1 MRTQIMAPPDK
12 VALVTGAGTG
22 VGRAAALAL
31 NRGGFAVVLAGRRAA
46 LLDETAAMAGPGA
59 PAMLAAPCDL
69 AEPDEIA
76 ALFGRLREK
85 FGRLDLLFNN
95 AGVSPAAAAFE
106 DLSLADWKRAVDINL
121 TAAFLCAQE
130 AVRTMK
136 QQTPKGGRIVN
147 NGSVA
152 AYAPRPGSVAYTA
165 TKHAI
170 TGLTRSLALDGRA
183 HDIACSQIDI
193 GNAETPMTA
202 PMKAGVKQPDG
213 RVVPEPV
220 FDVELAGDAV
230 ARIAAMPLDANVLF
244 MTIMATKMPF
254 VGRG

>member
-1 MRTQIMAPPDK
+1 MTPPDK

-22 VGRAAALAL
+22 IGRAAALSL
-31 NRGGFAVVLAGRRAA
+31 NRIGYAVVLAGRRAA
-46 LLDETAAMAGPGA
+46 LLDDTAAMAGPDA
-59 PAMLAAPCDL
+59 PAMLAVPCDISQP
-69 AEPDEIA
+69 AEIA
-76 ALFGRLREK
+76 TLFERAAEA

-95 AGVSPAAAAFE
+95 AGVSPRAVPFE
-106 DLSLADWKRAVDINL
+106 DLSLADWQRAVDVNL

-130 AVRTMK
+130 AVRMMK
-136 QQTPKGGRIVN
+136 RQTPKGGRIVN
-147 NGSVA
+147 NGSVS
-152 AYAPRPGSVAYTA
+152 AYAPRPNSVAYSA

-183 HDIACSQIDI
+183 HDIACSQIDV
-193 GNAETPMTA
+193 GNAETPMTER
-202 PMKAGVKQPDG
+202 MKAGVRQPDG

-220 FDVELAGDAV
+220 INVDHVGDAV
-230 ARIAAMPLDANVLF
+230 ARIAALPLDANVLF

>member
-1 MRTQIMAPPDK
+1 MSPARQGRAGHRRGNRYRPRGGARARPNRSRGRSRRPEEGAAGGNRRDG
-12 VALVTGAGTG
+12 GAG
-22 VGRAAALAL
+22 RSAACC
-31 NRGGFAVVLAGRRAA
+31 RS
-46 LLDETAAMAGPGA
+46 
-59 PAMLAAPCDL
+59 PAISGQ
-69 AEPDEIA
+69 PDDIR
-76 ALFGRLREK
+76 ALFARTEEA

-95 AGVSPAAAAFE
+95 AGVSPRGVPFE
-106 DLSLADWKRAVDINL
+106 DLSLDDWQRAVDVNL

-130 AVRTMK
+130 AFRIMTR
-136 QQTPKGGRIVN
+136 QTPKGGRIVN

-152 AYAPRPGSVAYTA
+152 AYAPRPRSVAYSA

-170 TGLTRSLALDGRA
+170 TGLTRSLALDGRE
-183 HDIACSQIDI
+183 HDIACSQIDV

-202 PMKAGVKQPDG
+202 PMKQGIPQPDG

-220 FDVELAGDAV
+220 FDVDHVGDAI
-230 ARIAAMPLDANVLF
+230 AQIAALPLDTNVLF

>member
-1 MRTQIMAPPDK
+1 MPPPDK

-22 VGRAAALAL
+22 IGRAAALAL
-31 NRGGFAVVLAGRRAA
+31 ARTGHAVVLAGRRKA
-46 LLDETAAMAGPGA
+46 LLEETAAMAGP
-59 PAMLAAPCDL
+59 AMLAVPCDL
-69 AEPDEIA
+69 AEPDEIR
-76 ALFGRLREK
+76 ALFAQTEDA

-95 AGVSPAAAAFE
+95 AGVSPRAVPFE
-106 DLSLADWKRAVDINL
+106 DLSLADWQRAVDVNL

-130 AVRTMK
+130 AFRMMK
-136 QQTPKGGRIVN
+136 RQAPKGGRIVN

-152 AYAPRPGSVAYTA
+152 AYAPRPKSVAYSA

-170 TGLTRSLALDGRA
+170 TGLTRSLALDGRE
-183 HDIACSQIDI
+183 HDIACSQIDV
-193 GNAETPMTA
+193 GNAETPMTQ
-202 PMKAGVKQPDG
+202 PIKAGVPQPDG

-220 FDVELAGDAV
+220 MNVDHVGDAV
-230 ARIAAMPLDANVLF
+230 AQIAALPLDSNVLF

>member
-1 MRTQIMAPPDK
+1 MPPPDR

-22 VGRAAALAL
+22 IGRAAALAL
-31 NRGGFAVVLAGRRAA
+31 ARTGHAVVLAGRRQA
-46 LLDETAAMAGPGA
+46 LLEETAAMAGPDG
-59 PAMLAAPCDL
+59 PPMLVVTCDL
-69 AEPDEIA
+69 AEPEQIR
-76 ALFGRLREK
+76 ALFAQTEEA

-95 AGVSPAAAAFE
+95 AGMSPPATATE
-106 DLSLADWKRAVDINL
+106 DLPLADWKRAVDVNL

-130 AVRTMK
+130 AIRMMK
-136 QQTPKGGRIVN
+136 RQTPKGGRIVN
-147 NGSVA
+147 NGSIA
-152 AYAPRPGSVAYTA
+152 AHAPRPNTVAYTA

-193 GNAETPMTA
+193 GNAETPMTER
-202 PMKAGVKQPDG
+202 MKAGIPQPDG
-213 RVVPEPV
+213 RVVAEPV
-220 FDVELAGDAV
+220 FDVAHVGDAV
-230 ARIAAMPLDANVLF
+230 ARIADMPLDANVLF

>member
-1 MRTQIMAPPDK
+1 MPTPEK

-22 VGRAAALAL
+22 IGRAAALAL
-31 NRGGFAVVLAGRRAA
+31 ARTGHAVVLAGRRKA
-46 LLDETAAMAGPGA
+46 LLEETAAMAEPDGP
-59 PAMLAAPCDL
+59 PMLPVPCDL
-69 AEPDEIA
+69 AEPDRIR
-76 ALFGRLREK
+76 ALFAQTEDA

-95 AGVSPAAAAFE
+95 AGMSPPATPTE
-106 DLSLADWKRAVDINL
+106 DLPLADWKRAVDVNL

-130 AVRTMK
+130 AIRMMK
-136 QQTPKGGRIVN
+136 RQTPKGGRIVN
-147 NGSVA
+147 NGSIA
-152 AYAPRPGSVAYTA
+152 AHAPRPNTVAYTA

-193 GNAETPMTA
+193 GNAGTPMTER
-202 PMKAGVKQPDG
+202 MKAGVPQPDG
-213 RVVPEPV
+213 RVVAEPV
-220 FDVELAGDAV
+220 FDVAHVGDAV
-230 ARIAAMPLDANVLF
+230 ARIADMPLDANVLF

>member
-1 MRTQIMAPPDK
+1 MPPPDK

-22 VGRAAALAL
+22 IGRAAALAL
-31 NRGGFAVVLAGRRAA
+31 ARTGHAVVLAGRRKA
-46 LLDETAAMAGPGA
+46 LLEETAAMVGPDG
-59 PAMLAAPCDL
+59 PAMLAVPCDL
-69 AEPDEIA
+69 AEPDDIR
-76 ALFGRLREK
+76 ALFAQTEDA

-95 AGVSPAAAAFE
+95 AGVSPRAVPFE
-106 DLSLADWKRAVDINL
+106 DLSLADWQRAVDVNL

-130 AVRTMK
+130 AFRMMK
-136 QQTPKGGRIVN
+136 RQTPRGGRIVN

-152 AYAPRPGSVAYTA
+152 AYAPRPKSVAYSA

-170 TGLTRSLALDGRA
+170 TGLTRSLALDGRE
-183 HDIACSQIDI
+183 HDIACSQIDV
-193 GNAETPMTA
+193 GNAETPMTQ
-202 PMKAGVKQPDG
+202 PIKSGVPQPDG

-220 FDVELAGDAV
+220 MNVDHVGDAV
-230 ARIAAMPLDANVLF
+230 AQIAALPLDSNVLF

>member
-1 MRTQIMAPPDK
+1 MPTPDK

-22 VGRAAALAL
+22 IGRAAALAL
-31 NRGGFAVVLAGRRAA
+31 ARTGHAVVLAGRRQA
-46 LLDETAAMAGPGA
+46 LLEETADMAGPGG
-59 PAMLAAPCDL
+59 PAMLPVSCDL
-69 AEPDEIA
+69 AAPEQIR
-76 ALFGRLREK
+76 ALFAQTEEA

-95 AGVSPAAAAFE
+95 AGVSPRGVPFE
-106 DLSLADWKRAVDINL
+106 DLPLGDWQRAVDVNL

-130 AVRTMK
+130 AFRMMK
-136 QQTPKGGRIVN
+136 RQTPKGGRIVN

-152 AYAPRPGSVAYTA
+152 AYAPRPRSVAYSA

-170 TGLTRSLALDGRA
+170 TGLTRSLALDGRE
-183 HDIACSQIDI
+183 HDIACSQIDV

-202 PMKAGVKQPDG
+202 PMKAGVPQPDG
-213 RVVPEPV
+213 RVVAEPV
-220 FDVELAGDAV
+220 FDVAHVGDAV
-230 ARIAAMPLDANVLF
+230 ARIADMPLDANVLF

>member
-1 MRTQIMAPPDK
+1 MTPPDK

-22 VGRAAALAL
+22 VGRAAALSL
-31 NRGGFAVVLAGRRAA
+31 NRIGYAVVLAGRRAE

-59 PAMLAAPCDL
+59 PAMLAVPCDISQP
-69 AEPDEIA
+69 AEIA
-76 ALFGRLREK
+76 ALFGRTAEA

-95 AGVSPAAAAFE
+95 AGVSPRAVPFE
-106 DLSLADWKRAVDINL
+106 DLSLADWQRAVDVNL

-130 AVRTMK
+130 AVRMMK
-136 QQTPKGGRIVN
+136 RQTPKGGRIVN
-147 NGSVA
+147 NGSVS
-152 AYAPRPGSVAYTA
+152 AYAPRPSSVAYSA

-170 TGLTRSLALDGRA
+170 TGLTRSLALDGRE

-193 GNAETPMTA
+193 GNAETPMTER
-202 PMKAGVKQPDG
+202 MKAGVRQPDG

-220 FDVELAGDAV
+220 MNVDHVGDAV
-230 ARIAAMPLDANVLF
+230 AQIAALPLDANVLF
-244 MTIMATKMPF
+244 MTLMATKMPF

>member
-1 MRTQIMAPPDK
+1 MPPPEK

-22 VGRAAALAL
+22 IGRAAALAL
-31 NRGGFAVVLAGRRAA
+31 ARTGHAVVLAGRRKE
-46 LLDETAAMAGPGA
+46 LLEETAGMAGPDD
-59 PAMLAAPCDL
+59 PRMLPVPCDL
-69 AEPDEIA
+69 GRPDDIRS
-76 ALFGRLREK
+76 LFVRTDEEL
-85 FGRLDLLFNN
+85 GRLDLLFNN
-95 AGVSPAAAAFE
+95 AGVSPRAVPFE
-106 DLSLADWKRAVDINL
+106 DLSLDDWQRAVDVNL

-130 AVRTMK
+130 AFRMMK
-136 QQTPKGGRIVN
+136 RQTPKGGRIVN

-152 AYAPRPGSVAYTA
+152 AYAPRPRSVAYSA

-170 TGLTRSLALDGRA
+170 TGLTRSLALDGRE
-183 HDIACSQIDI
+183 HDIACSQIDV

-202 PMKAGVKQPDG
+202 PMKAGIPQPDG

-220 FDVELAGDAV
+220 FDVDHVGDAV
-230 ARIAAMPLDANVLF
+230 AQIAALPLDTNVLF

>member
-1 MRTQIMAPPDK
+1 MSPPDK

-22 VGRAAALAL
+22 IGRAAALAL
-31 NRGGFAVVLAGRRAA
+31 NRAGHAVVLAGRRAA
-46 LLDETAAMAGPGA
+46 LLDETAAMAGPDA
-59 PAMLAAPCDL
+59 PAMLAVPCDL
-69 AEPDEIA
+69 AEPREIR
-76 ALFGRLREK
+76 ALFARAEAA

-95 AGVSPAAAAFE
+95 AGVSPPAVAFE
-106 DLSLADWKRAVDINL
+106 DLPLADWRRAVDVNL

-130 AVRTMK
+130 AVRMMK
-136 QQTPKGGRIVN
+136 RQTPMGGRIVN

-152 AYAPRPGSVAYTA
+152 AYAPRPNSAAYSA

-183 HDIACSQIDI
+183 HDIACSQIDV
-193 GNAETPMTA
+193 GNAETPMTE

-220 FDVELAGDAV
+220 FDVAHAGDAV
-230 ARIAAMPLDANVLF
+230 ARIAALPLDANVLF

>member
-1 MRTQIMAPPDK
+1 MPTPDK

-22 VGRAAALAL
+22 IGRAAALAL
-31 NRGGFAVVLAGRRAA
+31 ARTGHAVVLAGRRQA
-46 LLDETAAMAGPGA
+46 LLEETAEMAGPGG
-59 PAMLAAPCDL
+59 PAMLPVSCDL
-69 AEPDEIA
+69 AAPEQIR
-76 ALFGRLREK
+76 ALFAQTEEA

-95 AGVSPAAAAFE
+95 AGVSPRGAPFE
-106 DLSLADWKRAVDINL
+106 DLPLGDWQRAVDVNL

-130 AVRTMK
+130 AFRMMK
-136 QQTPKGGRIVN
+136 RQTPKGGRIVN

-152 AYAPRPGSVAYTA
+152 AYAPRPRSVAYSA

-170 TGLTRSLALDGRA
+170 TGLTRSLALDGRE
-183 HDIACSQIDI
+183 HDIACSQIDV

-202 PMKAGVKQPDG
+202 PMKAGVPQPDG
-213 RVVPEPV
+213 RVVAEPV
-220 FDVELAGDAV
+220 FDVAHVGDAV
-230 ARIAAMPLDANVLF
+230 ARIADMPLDANVLF

>member
-1 MRTQIMAPPDK
+1 MARADK

-22 VGRAAALAL
+22 IGRAAALAL
-31 NRGGFAVVLAGRRAA
+31 NREGFAVVLAGRRTA
-46 LLDETAAMAGPGA
+46 LLDETAAMADRHA
-59 PAMLAAPCDL
+59 PAMLAVPCNL
-69 AEPDEIA
+69 AEPREIG
-76 ALFGRLREK
+76 ALFERAGDA

-95 AGVSPAAAAFE
+95 AGVSPPAIPFE
-106 DLSLADWKRAVDINL
+106 DLSLADWQRAVDVNL

-130 AVRTMK
+130 AVRMMK
-136 QQTPKGGRIVN
+136 RQTPKGGRIVN

-152 AYAPRPGSVAYTA
+152 AHAPRPNTVAYTA

-183 HDIACSQIDI
+183 HDIACSQIDV

-202 PMKAGVKQPDG
+202 PMKAGVTQPDG

-220 FDVELAGDAV
+220 FDVDHAGEAV
-230 ARIAAMPLDANVLF
+230 ARIAALPLDANVLF

>member
-1 MRTQIMAPPDK
+1 MTPPDK

-22 VGRAAALAL
+22 IGRAAALSL
-31 NRGGFAVVLAGRRAA
+31 NRIGYAVVLAGRRAA
-46 LLDETAAMAGPGA
+46 LLDETAAMAGPDA
-59 PAMLAAPCDL
+59 PAMLAVPCDISQP
-69 AEPDEIA
+69 AEIA
-76 ALFGRLREK
+76 TLFERAAEA

-95 AGVSPAAAAFE
+95 AGVSPRAVPFE
-106 DLSLADWKRAVDINL
+106 DLSLADWQRAVDVNL

-130 AVRTMK
+130 AVRMMK
-136 QQTPKGGRIVN
+136 RQTPKGGRIVN
-147 NGSVA
+147 NGSVS
-152 AYAPRPGSVAYTA
+152 AYAPRPNSVAYSA

-183 HDIACSQIDI
+183 HDIACSQIDV
-193 GNAETPMTA
+193 GNAETPMTER
-202 PMKAGVKQPDG
+202 MKAGVRQPDG

-220 FDVELAGDAV
+220 MNVDHVGDAV
-230 ARIAAMPLDANVLF
+230 ARIAALPLDANVLF